1 MKTLFIMALLVAA
14 TCQAHEGMVDR
25 DEAPAAAPSSALA
38 PSDRPRCLPGGELYL
53 PKAAQRALGIRT
65 APWSGTAADEP
76 VSILATVQ
84 PQPAAVVAIAAPE
97 PGRLEAASGIAGGA
111 WPLPGRTV
119 HAGEILAW
127 LHPLISQRDAARR
140 RAELA
145 GLDQK
150 LVLAELNVGRLK
162 LQGAVNA
169 NQKEATGNIYLEEA
183 VASRDALVSQRALV
197 EQSLSDRVPVRAAV
211 SGSLLATP
219 ARSGDVVTAG
229 QILFQ
234 LSDPSRLRLAAPSF
248 DAQLG
253 ARVRSAQAQL
263 GGGATAE
270 LAYRGQEP
278 LSDTPGWQLL
288 FDLPGGA
295 PSLSPGQLVSVRLRA
310 AADGAAS
317 LPPGACA
324 LDADG
329 AAVVWIHRAPERFAA
344 LRLKSCTAEVV
355 PERGGAQLAQ
365 GDRLVTHGAGLLTQY
380 R

>member
-1 MKTLFIMALLVAA
+1 MKYPLILALLVAA
-14 TCQAHEGMVDR
+14 NCQAHEGMLDR
-25 DEAPAAAPSSALA
+25 DEAPAAAPPSVLA
-38 PSDRPRCLPGGELYL
+38 VLDRPRRMPDGELVL
-53 PKAAQRALGIRT
+53 PKAAQRVLGIRT
-65 APWSGTAADEP
+65 VPWSGAAADAP
-76 VSILATVQ
+76 VSILAAVQ
-84 PQPAAVVAIAAPE
+84 PQPAAVVAVAAPE
-97 PGRLEAASGIAGGA
+97 PGRLEAASEFAGGA

-119 HAGEILAW
+119 HAGQILAW
-127 LHPLISQRDAARR
+127 LRPLISQRDAARR

-183 VASRDALVSQRALV
+183 VAARDALVSQRALV
-197 EQSLSDRVPVRAAV
+197 AQSLSDRVPVHAAV

-234 LSDPSRLRLAAPSF
+234 LSDPSRLRLAAPSL

-253 ARVRSAQAQL
+253 ERVRSAQVQL

-270 LAYRGQEP
+270 LAYLGQEP

-310 AADGAAS
+310 AAAGAAT

-329 AAVVWIHRAPERFAA
+329 AAVVWVHRAPERFAS
-344 LRLKSCTAEVV
+344 LRLKSCAAGVGEQD
-355 PERGGAQLAQ
+355 GAQLAQ
-365 GDRLVTHGAGLLTQY
+365 GDRLVTHGAGLLSQY